1 MGLIEYLRSKVS
13 LSSDWAPS
21 SGQFPSLPVG
31 PRSVTRSMGMG
42 VACAFI
48 GLFIFPEIFASAGI
62 ILGAYSW
69 KKQEGNSGFY
79 IMLFAIACL
88 LIGLYFTAFILADLV
103 PS

>member
-1 MGLIEYLRSKVS
+1 MALKEYLWSKVR
-13 LSSDWAPS
+13 LSSGPAPS
-21 SGQFPSLPVG
+21 SGQFPSLPMG

-79 IMLFAIACL
+79 IMLFALACM
-88 LIGLYFTAFILADLV
+88 LIGLYFTAYILADLL